1 VPHEIEEC
9 VHGTSLDVSEI
20 NVQNRACAR
29 E

>member
-9 VHGTSLDVSEI
+9 VHGTSLDVSEKD
-20 NVQNRACAR
+20 VQNRTCAR